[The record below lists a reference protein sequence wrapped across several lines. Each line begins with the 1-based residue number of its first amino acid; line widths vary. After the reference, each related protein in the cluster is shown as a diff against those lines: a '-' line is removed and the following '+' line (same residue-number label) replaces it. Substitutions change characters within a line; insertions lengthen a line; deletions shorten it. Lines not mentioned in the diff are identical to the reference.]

1 MNLSVEEKLKKL
13 FKILFLIT
21 FAITSANAMKQD
33 EIQTVMTKKIDNV
46 LTILEQKNLPI
57 NKKGEQIIKIIDE
70 VFDYELM
77 ARIALGKE
85 TWDTL
90 SEQKQKEFTKIFET
104 KLKNSYI
111 EKLELYNDQKV
122 KILGLN
128 PYKNARLQLETELLG
143 KEGTYKIN
151 YNFYNKS
158 KDSEQWLI
166 YDVDLVGVSII
177 QTYRQQFAGLL
188 KEKTFDEMLV
198 LLENPD
204 KK

>member
-1 MNLSVEEKLKKL
+1 MKLKNL
-13 FKILFLIT
+13 FKILLLVGFI
-21 FAITSANAMKQD
+21 ITSANALKQD
-33 EIQTVMTKKIDNV
+33 EIQVIMTKKIDNV
-46 LTILEQKNLPI
+46 LSILEQKSLPI

-90 SEQKQKEFTKIFET
+90 NEQKQKEFTKIFET

-122 KILGLN
+122 KILDLKPHN
-128 PYKNARLQLETELLG
+128 KNRLQLESELLG
-143 KEGTYKIN
+143 KDGVYNIN

-158 KDSEQWLI
+158 KDGENWLI
-166 YDVDLVGVSII
+166 YDVDLLGVSII
-177 QTYRQQFAGLL
+177 QTYRQQFSGLL

-198 LLENPD
+198 LLENSN

>member
-1 MNLSVEEKLKKL
+1 MKLKNL
-13 FKILFLIT
+13 FKILLLVGFI
-21 FAITSANAMKQD
+21 ITSANALKQD
-33 EIQTVMTKKIDNV
+33 EIQVIMTKKIDNV
-46 LTILEQKNLPI
+46 LAILEQKSLPI

-90 SEQKQKEFTKIFET
+90 NEQKQKEFTKIFET

-158 KDSEQWLI
+158 KDNIEQWLI

-198 LLENPD
+198 LLEKSNT
-204 KK
+204 K

>member
-1 MNLSVEEKLKKL
+1 MKLKSLLKS
-13 FKILFLIT
+13 FLILA
-21 FAITSANAMKQD
+21 FVITSANAVKQD
-33 EIQTVMTKKIDNV
+33 EIQPTMTKKIDGV
-46 LTILEQKNLPI
+46 LEILEHKSVPMSQK
-57 NKKGEQIIKIIDE
+57 GQQIIKIIDE

-77 ARIALGKE
+77 AKIALGKE

-90 SEQKQKEFTKIFET
+90 SEQKQKEFTKTFET

-122 KILGLN
+122 KVIGLN
-128 PYKNARLQLETELLG
+128 PYKNGRLQLETELLG

-151 YNFYNKS
+151 YNFYNKA
-158 KDSEQWLI
+158 KDGEQWLI

-188 KEKTFDEMLV
+188 KEKSFDEMLA
-198 LLENPD
+198 LFENPNT
-204 KK
+204 K

>member
-1 MNLSVEEKLKKL
+1 VKLKNL
-13 FKILFLIT
+13 FKILSLMLFV
-21 FAITSANAMKQD
+21 ITSANAMKQD
-33 EIQTVMTKKIDNV
+33 EIQNIMTKKIDNV
-46 LTILEQKNLPI
+46 LTILEQKNMPF

-122 KILGLN
+122 KIIGLN

-198 LLENPD
+198 LLENPNT
-204 KK
+204 K

>member
-1 MNLSVEEKLKKL
+1 MKLKNL
-13 FKILFLIT
+13 FKILLLVGFI
-21 FAITSANAMKQD
+21 ITSANALKQD
-33 EIQTVMTKKIDNV
+33 EIQVIMTKKIDNV
-46 LTILEQKNLPI
+46 LSILEQKSLPI

-90 SEQKQKEFTKIFET
+90 NEQKQKEFTKIFET

-158 KDSEQWLI
+158 KDNIEQWLI

-198 LLENPD
+198 LLENPNT
-204 KK
+204 K

>member
-1 MNLSVEEKLKKL
+1 VKLKKL
-13 FKILFLIT
+13 FKVLLLVLFT
-21 FAITSANAMKQD
+21 ITSANAMKQD
-33 EIQTVMTKKIDNV
+33 EIQSVMTKKIDSV
-46 LTILEQKNLPI
+46 LTILEQKNVPFS
-57 NKKGEQIIKIIDE
+57 KKGEEIIKIIDE

-122 KILGLN
+122 KIIGLN

-143 KEGTYKIN
+143 KEGIYKIN

-198 LLENPD
+198 LLEKPNT
-204 KK
+204 K

>member
-1 MNLSVEEKLKKL
+1 MRL
-13 FKILFLIT
+13 KILLKIFSILAFI
-21 FAITSANAMKQD
+21 ITSANAVKQD
-33 EIQTVMTKKIDNV
+33 EIQPIMTKKIDSV
-46 LTILEQKNLPI
+46 LTILEQKSLPMSQ
-57 NKKGEQIIKIIDE
+57 KGQQIIKIIDE

-77 ARIALGKE
+77 AKIALGKE

-90 SEQKQKEFTKIFET
+90 SEQKQKEFTKTFET

-122 KILGLN
+122 KVIGLN
-128 PYKNARLQLETELLG
+128 PYKNGRLQLETELLG

-151 YNFYNKS
+151 YNFYNKA
-158 KDSEQWLI
+158 KDGEQWLI

-188 KEKTFDEMLV
+188 KEKSFDEMLA
-198 LLENPD
+198 LLQNPNT
-204 KK
+204 K

>member
-1 MNLSVEEKLKKL
+1 MKLKDL
-13 FKILFLIT
+13 FKILLLVGFI
-21 FAITSANAMKQD
+21 ITSANALKQD
-33 EIQTVMTKKIDNV
+33 EIQVIMTKKIDNV
-46 LTILEQKNLPI
+46 LSILEQKSLPI

-90 SEQKQKEFTKIFET
+90 NEQKQKEFTKIFET

-158 KDSEQWLI
+158 KDGEQWLI

-198 LLENPD
+198 LLEKSNT
-204 KK
+204 K

>member
-1 MNLSVEEKLKKL
+1 MKIKNLLK
-13 FKILFLIT
+13 IFLTLT
-21 FAITSANAMKQD
+21 FVITSANAVKQD
-33 EIQTVMTKKIDNV
+33 EIQPIMTKKIDGV
-46 LTILEQKNLPI
+46 LEILEHKSVPMSQK
-57 NKKGEQIIKIIDE
+57 GQQIIKIIDE

-77 ARIALGKE
+77 AKIALGKE

-90 SEQKQKEFTKIFET
+90 SEQQQKEFTKTFET

-122 KILGLN
+122 KVIGLN
-128 PYKNARLQLETELLG
+128 PYKNGRLQLETELLG

-151 YNFYNKS
+151 YNFYNKA
-158 KDSEQWLI
+158 KDGEQWLI

-188 KEKTFDEMLV
+188 KEKSFDEMLA
-198 LLENPD
+198 LFDNPNT
-204 KK
+204 K

>member
-1 MNLSVEEKLKKL
+1 MKLKSL
-13 FKILFLIT
+13 FKVLLLVLFV
-21 FAITSANAMKQD
+21 ITSANAMKQD
-33 EIQTVMTKKIDNV
+33 EIQSVMTKKIDSV
-46 LTILEQKNLPI
+46 LTILEQKNIPFTQ
-57 NKKGEQIIKIIDE
+57 KGEQIIKIIDE

>member
-1 MNLSVEEKLKKL
+1 MRLKNF
-13 FKILFLIT
+13 FKILLAVT
-21 FAITSANAMKQD
+21 FTITSANALKQD
-33 EIQTVMTKKIDNV
+33 EIKEQMTKKIDDV
-46 LTILEQKNLPI
+46 LVVLQKKDL
-57 NKKGEQIIKIIDE
+57 NKNEKAQEIIKIIDE

-77 ARIALGKE
+77 SRIALGKE

-90 SEQKQKEFTKIFET
+90 SSQKQKEFTKIFET
-104 KLKNSYI
+104 KLKNSYT

-122 KILGLN
+122 KILDLK
-128 PYKNARLQLETELLG
+128 PYNKTRLQLESELVG
-143 KEGTYKIN
+143 KEGVYQIN

-198 LLENPD
+198 LLEKSNT
-204 KK
+204 K

>member
-1 MNLSVEEKLKKL
+1 MKLKNL

-85 TWDTL
+85 T
-90 SEQKQKEFTKIFET
+90 
-104 KLKNSYI
+104 
-111 EKLELYNDQKV
+111 
-122 KILGLN
+122 
-128 PYKNARLQLETELLG
+128 
-143 KEGTYKIN
+143 
-151 YNFYNKS
+151 
-158 KDSEQWLI
+158 
-166 YDVDLVGVSII
+166 
-177 QTYRQQFAGLL
+177 
-188 KEKTFDEMLV
+188 
-198 LLENPD
+198 
-204 KK
+204 

>member
-1 MNLSVEEKLKKL
+1 MKLKDL
-13 FKILFLIT
+13 FKILLLVGFI
-21 FAITSANAMKQD
+21 ITSANALKQD
-33 EIQTVMTKKIDNV
+33 EIQVIMTKKIDNV
-46 LTILEQKNLPI
+46 LAILEQKNLPI

-90 SEQKQKEFTKIFET
+90 NEQKQKEFTKIFET

-158 KDSEQWLI
+158 KDNIEQWLI

-198 LLENPD
+198 LLENPNT
-204 KK
+204 K

>member
-1 MNLSVEEKLKKL
+1 MIKL
-13 FKILFLIT
+13 FLKILLFTTI
-21 FAITSANAMKQD
+21 IYSNANALKQD
-33 EIQTVMTKKIDNV
+33 EIQLEMRKKIDNV
-46 LTILEQKNLPI
+46 LSILEKKNI
-57 NKKGEQIIKIIDE
+57 NFKEKGTEIIKVIDE

-77 ARIALGKE
+77 AKIALGKE

-90 SEQKQKEFTKIFET
+90 SEQKQKEFTKTFET

-122 KILGLN
+122 KIIGLN
-128 PYKNARLQLETELLG
+128 PYKNGRLQLETELLG

-151 YNFYNKS
+151 YNFYNKA
-158 KDSEQWLI
+158 KDGEQWLI

-188 KEKTFDEMLV
+188 KEKSFDEMLA
-198 LLENPD
+198 LLQNPNT
-204 KK
+204 K

>member
-1 MNLSVEEKLKKL
+1 MKLKSL
-13 FKILFLIT
+13 FKVLLLVLFV
-21 FAITSANAMKQD
+21 ITSANAMKQD
-33 EIQTVMTKKIDNV
+33 EIQNVMTKKIDSV
-46 LTILEQKNLPI
+46 LTILEQKNVPFS
-57 NKKGEQIIKIIDE
+57 KKGEQIIKIIDE

-122 KILGLN
+122 KIIGLN

-198 LLENPD
+198 LLENPNT
-204 KK
+204 KQ

>member
-1 MNLSVEEKLKKL
+1 MKIKSL
-13 FKILFLIT
+13 FKILLFIS
-21 FAITSANAMKQD
+21 FVVTSSNAMKQD
-33 EIQTVMTKKIDNV
+33 EIQVVMTKKIDSV
-46 LTILEQKNLPI
+46 LTILEQKNIPF

-70 VFDYELM
+70 IFDYELM
-77 ARIALGKE
+77 AKIALGKE

-104 KLKNSYI
+104 RLKNSYI

-122 KILGLN
+122 KILGLKPHN
-128 PYKNARLQLETELLG
+128 KNRLQLESELLG
-143 KEGTYKIN
+143 KDGVYKIN

-158 KDSEQWLI
+158 KDGEDWLI

-198 LLENPD
+198 LLQKPNT
-204 KK
+204 K

>member
-1 MNLSVEEKLKKL
+1 MILKKL
-13 FKILFLIT
+13 FKFLLIIT
-21 FAITSANAMKQD
+21 VTVTYANALKEN
-33 EIQTVMTKKIDNV
+33 EIQEQMTKKIDNV
-46 LTILEQKNLPI
+46 LLILEKKELNISQK
-57 NKKGEQIIKIIDE
+57 GDEIIKIIDE

-85 TWDTL
+85 TWNTL
-90 SEQKQKEFTKIFET
+90 TNEKQKEFVKIFEN
-104 KLKNSYI
+104 KLKKSYI

-122 KILGLN
+122 KILGLK
-128 PYKNARLQLETELLG
+128 PYNNTRLQLETELIG
-143 KEGTYKIN
+143 KEGNYKIN

-158 KDSEQWLI
+158 KDKEEWLI

-177 QTYRQQFAGLL
+177 QTYRQQFSGLL

>member
-1 MNLSVEEKLKKL
+1 MNFKNL
-13 FKILFLIT
+13 FSICLLIAFT
-21 FAITSANAMKQD
+21 ITSANAMKQD
-33 EIQTVMTKKIDNV
+33 EIQQTMTKKIDNV
-46 LTILEQKNLPI
+46 LSILEQKSLPM

-90 SEQKQKEFTKIFET
+90 SEQKQKEFTKIFEN

-122 KILGLN
+122 KIVGLN
-128 PYKNARLQLETELLG
+128 PYNKNRLQLETELLG
-143 KEGTYKIN
+143 KEGIYKIN

-158 KDSEQWLI
+158 KDTEQWLI

-198 LLENPD
+198 LLENPN

>member
-1 MNLSVEEKLKKL
+1 MKLKDL
-13 FKILFLIT
+13 FKILLLVGFI
-21 FAITSANAMKQD
+21 ITSANALKQD
-33 EIQTVMTKKIDNV
+33 EIQVIMTKKIDNV
-46 LTILEQKNLPI
+46 LSILEQKSLPI

-90 SEQKQKEFTKIFET
+90 NEQKQKEFTKIFET

-177 QTYRQQFAGLL
+177 QTYRQQFSGLL

-198 LLENPD
+198 LLENPNT
-204 KK
+204 K

>member
-1 MNLSVEEKLKKL
+1 MKLKNL
-13 FKILFLIT
+13 FKVLLLVLFT
-21 FAITSANAMKQD
+21 ITSANAMKQD
-33 EIQTVMTKKIDNV
+33 EIQSVMTKKIDSV
-46 LTILEQKNLPI
+46 LTILEQKNVPFS
-57 NKKGEQIIKIIDE
+57 KKGEEIIKIIDE

-122 KILGLN
+122 KIIGLN

-143 KEGTYKIN
+143 KEGIYKIN

-198 LLENPD
+198 LLEKPNT
-204 KK
+204 K

>member
-1 MNLSVEEKLKKL
+1 MKIKNL
-13 FKILFLIT
+13 FKILLLVGFI
-21 FAITSANAMKQD
+21 ITSENALKQD
-33 EIQTVMTKKIDNV
+33 EIQVIMTKKIDNV
-46 LTILEQKNLPI
+46 LAILEQKSLPI

-90 SEQKQKEFTKIFET
+90 NEQKQKEFTKIFET

-158 KDSEQWLI
+158 KDNIEQWLI

-188 KEKTFDEMLV
+188 KEKTFDEILV
-198 LLENPD
+198 LLEKSNT
-204 KK
+204 K